1 MFKSIRIFFIRY
13 AFTVS
18 IVIVALLIV
27 QNALMT
33 FYGEQALKKKHETEQ
48 AYREVN
54 EMLDASTLFINLMDL
69 GLRGIYMM
77 KKENFAEP
85 YDIAMEQYE
94 DNFISL
100 ENKLQE
106 LDYPHMDQV
115 ETLKEQTERYAGLI
129 TRGINYVKSEQYEE
143 AVRLF
148 ESDPG
153 FELYTS
159 SRPIIESIEG
169 YITNMNVEATAR
181 YNRIKGYTTASQ
193 IFTVALGIPVLI
205 IALIRII
212 RQERRILKL
221 FKNLKESNQRYIYKE
236 NGTSKSSKNILKQG
250 LIIEKI
256 VANLKKAS
264 SFIQNITK
272 GNLDVKWE
280 GMDEQARAENS
291 GTIAGQLLQMRDQ
304 LIEVKKA
311 EEKRQWITEGVANF
325 SDLVREYK
333 EDFDTLSKK
342 VISFLVKYTNSNQ
355 GGLYILNDTEDEDFL
370 ELTSLYAYDK
380 QKFEN
385 QRIPI
390 GVGLIG
396 EAFREGEIALYKD
409 IPDNYINITSGLGEA
424 LPRNLIIVPIK
435 TDEKK
440 LGALEMASFELY
452 EEHHIEFLERISL
465 TLGSEV
471 ASSKTNVLTKK
482 LLQASKENEEIMR
495 SQEEEMRQNMEELQ
509 ATQEELER
517 QKKEL
522 LDKIAILE
530 EKLAQK

>member
-1 MFKSIRIFFIRY
+1 MFKSVRIFFLRY

-18 IVIVALLIV
+18 IVLVGLLII

-33 FYGEQALKKKHETEQ
+33 FYGDQAFKEKRETEE

-54 EMLDASTLFINLMDL
+54 EMLEANTLFINLMDL
-69 GLRGIYMM
+69 GLRGFHMM

-85 YDIAMEQYE
+85 YDIAMEQYQ
-94 DNFISL
+94 DNFITL

-106 LDYPHMDQV
+106 LDYPNMDEVQ
-115 ETLKEQTERYAGLI
+115 TLENQTERYASLVS
-129 TRGINYVKSEQYEE
+129 RGINFVKNEKYDE
-143 AVRLF
+143 AVQLF

-153 FELYTS
+153 FELYIS
-159 SRPIIESIEG
+159 SRPIVENIEN
-169 YITNMNVEATAR
+169 YINELNAEATAR
-181 YNRIKGYTTASQ
+181 YNRIKNITTASQ
-193 IFTVALGIPVLI
+193 IFTIALGIPVLI

-212 RQERRILKL
+212 RQERRILRL
-221 FKNLKESNQRYIYKE
+221 FKNLEQSNQRYIFKE
-236 NGTSKSSKNILKQG
+236 NGNRKSSKNILKQG
-250 LIIEKI
+250 EIIDRI

-264 SFIQNITK
+264 TFIQSITK
-272 GNLDVKWE
+272 GNLDVVWE

-291 GTIAGQLLQMRDQ
+291 GTIAGELLQMRDQ
-304 LIEVKKA
+304 LIEVNKE
-311 EEKRQWITEGVANF
+311 EEKRKWVTEGVANF
-325 SDLVREYK
+325 SDLVREHK
-333 EDFDTLSKK
+333 EDFDMLSTK
-342 VISFLVKYTNSNQ
+342 VISYIVKYTNSNQ
-355 GGLYILNDTEDEDFL
+355 GGLYLLNETEDDPYL

-385 QRIPI
+385 QRIPV

-409 IPDNYINITSGLGEA
+409 IPDNYINITSGLGEG

-435 TDEKK
+435 TDEKT

-452 EEHHIEFLERISL
+452 LDHHIEFLERIAL
-465 TLGSEV
+465 TLGSEI
-471 ASSKTNVLTKK
+471 ATSKSNILNKK
-482 LLQASKENEEIMR
+482 LLQISKENEEILQ

-522 LDKIAILE
+522 EDKITVLE